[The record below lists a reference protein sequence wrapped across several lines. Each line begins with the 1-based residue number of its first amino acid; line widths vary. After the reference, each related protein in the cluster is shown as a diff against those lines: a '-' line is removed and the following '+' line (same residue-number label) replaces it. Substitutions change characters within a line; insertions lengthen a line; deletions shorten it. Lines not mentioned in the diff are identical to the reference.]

1 MSILFW
7 YTVFSIWFTESN
19 TDGRNKK
26 IEKMLTNDAIIVN
39 KNGNT
44 LSKL

>member
-1 MSILFW
+1 MSILFL
-7 YTVFSIWFTESN
+7 YIVFSIWFAESDI
-19 TDGRNKK
+19 DGINKK
-26 IEKMLTNDAIIVN
+26 IEKILTSDAIIVN